1 MTSPFTKPGAT
12 QDKYQDVYSKG
23 GTYGSDLRSEAD
35 VRRLLKTEIRS
46 PFAKAVQ
53 DVVNAVEGV
62 VGDIASAIRGEGARY
77 EVINVAV
84 TERLGPIN
92 TLITQT
98 GARHKELADK
108 VDRSIEKQA
117 GINQEQAKTIKEAG
131 DAVQALK
138 DYKAEVQAK
147 VQSSIDTAKSATSEA
162 AALRSELTKLSNG
175 LDARIEQSKAA
186 KDLQN
191 KFDRLNNE
199 FGSRVDSAISGSAKV
214 RELSEQSKVT
224 LDALMNP
231 IDVGT
236 SLVTVN
242 PVTKVPY
249 WAEGATENTKLTSP
263 VEGAKIYTHPAIS
276 NTYGGMVTVDPRL
289 EYEASFWLH
298 IDTKNVRTVIEFRGQ
313 DGGHAVKSVSSF
325 DDSQAKYSSVNY
337 IWWSP
342 PNMEP
347 GWHYI
352 HQRFRLNDNVSQAKL
367 ANIYW
372 VHGGG
377 ASGNASICDLRI
389 SPLIPTQASVDAA
402 QNKAI
407 EALEKATATHTL
419 SLANQKQINE
429 ESAKW
434 RVETEDWKAK
444 KDQFQKTTEQFQKTQ
459 AKVEELQTKTDDA
472 QNKALELLN
481 KPELNGSLVPMVP
494 NGGRFSWLGK
504 YDWVPEYTTFSH
516 SRQFG
521 DSISLQ
527 ATGREN
533 TNIRGAAVDA
543 IPGGTYKV
551 EFTAYASVDDSSI
564 FLELRN
570 DADLSHAIKSST
582 PFLIEGDSSK
592 KEYPS
597 WGGYLL
603 GDVRLK
609 KGLYTY
615 TGYITLKDDVSKVR
629 LYTLYWNHPNGTATG
644 TQRLDSLK
652 VYRHVPSQAE
662 VDELQNKALEQS
674 EKFQIEQERI
684 NRLVQTQLWD
694 HQDTME
700 FLDIRAPKTYGYEV
714 AANIWTVKAN
724 PYQSVLPAKV
734 NTGNSPFITVLVT
747 ADDKPRTCYIVCK
760 GKWFGSFEVRIN
772 WTNGA
777 VDVWNN
783 QIDPWGA
790 RVFKYYGGNSV
801 IGIRNISVTVTP
813 ESLRREMKVSL
824 GSRSIEDRRSVSG
837 DTSLLRGALGKREF
851 RVSAPVMCDEG
862 VEYLSDEGTWVGAPA
877 FITIPRKVIRITQ
890 PSKVHTFSEGWG
902 TYNAWDKPKGN
913 DYDTHNS
920 STRVISNSVG

>member
-23 GTYGSDLRSEAD
+23 GTYGSDLRTEDD

-62 VGDIASAIRGEGARY
+62 VSDIASAIRGEGARY

-191 KFDRLNNE
+191 KFDKLNKE

-214 RELSEQSKVT
+214 RELSEQAKST
-224 LDALMNP
+224 LDAVMNP

-313 DGGHAVKSVSSF
+313 DGGHAVKSGSSF
-325 DDSQAKYSSVNY
+325 DDSQVKYSSANY

-347 GWHYI
+347 GWYYI

-377 ASGNASICDLRI
+377 ADGNASICDLRI

-419 SLANQKQINE
+419 SLANQKKINE
-429 ESAKW
+429 ESARWK
-434 RVETEDWKAK
+434 VETEDWKAK

-459 AKVEELQTKTDDA
+459 AKVEQLQTKTDTA
-472 QNKALELLN
+472 QNDALTALN
-481 KPELNGSLVPMVP
+481 KPEMADSLVPMVP
-494 NGGRFSWLGK
+494 NNGRISGAGK
-504 YDWVPEYTTFSH
+504 YDWIPEYATFDS
-516 SRQFG
+516 SATAFSGGVYLQSNTQRQT
-521 DSISLQ
+521 S
-527 ATGREN
+527 
-533 TNIRGAAVDA
+533 IRGVPVKVE
-543 IPGGTYKV
+543 PGGTYKV
-551 EFTAYASVDDSSI
+551 EFTAAAGVDGSVM
-564 FLELRN
+564 FLELRDSN
-570 DADLSHAIKSST
+570 DKSHAIESST
-582 PFLIEGDSSK
+582 YFTVKGDSTK
-592 KEYPS
+592 YGD
-597 WGGYLL
+597 GGRYVISSLE
-603 GDVRLK
+603 LK
-609 KGLYTY
+609 RGTWTY
-615 TGYITLKDDVSKVR
+615 TGYITIRKDVEYAQ
-629 LYTLYWNHPNGTATG
+629 LWNLYWNHPRSTATG
-644 TQRLDSLK
+644 TQRLESLK
-652 VYRHVPSQAE
+652 IYRHVPSQADI
-662 VDELQNKALEQS
+662 DELQNKAIEQS
-674 EKFQIEQERI
+674 QKFQIEQEKI
-684 NRLVQTQLWD
+684 NRLVQEQLWN

-714 AANIWTVKAN
+714 AANIWTTERN
-724 PYQSVLPAKV
+724 PYQSVFPVKV
-734 NTGNSPFITVLVT
+734 NSRNSPFITVLVET
-747 ADDKPRTCYIVCK
+747 GRQYRTCYVVCK
-760 GKWFGSFEVRIN
+760 GNWTGSFEVRIN

-777 VDVWNN
+777 VDVWNHDVPTGN
-783 QIDPWGA
+783 A
-790 RVFKYYGGNSV
+790 RVFKFHGGNSA
-801 IGIRNISVTVTP
+801 IGIRNISITVTP
-813 ESLRREMKVSL
+813 QCLYRSVETRPTSTGGVHYSGDESLFRGIYE
-824 GSRSIEDRRSVSG
+824 SVNW
-837 DTSLLRGALGKREF
+837 AF
-851 RVSAPVMCDEG
+851 RLSAPAVCNQD
-862 VEYLSDEGTWVGAPA
+862 VEVLDYNGEWRKHDRDILIAGQ
-877 FITIPRKVIRITQ
+877 TIRMPDRNKVY
-890 PSKVHTFSEGWG
+890 KFSERWDYEN
-902 TYNAWDKPKGN
+902 TWDKPKGN
-913 DYDTHNS
+913 DYDTHNPNTPVVS
-920 STRVISNSVG
+920 SSVG

>member
-23 GTYGSDLRSEAD
+23 GTYGSDLRTEDD

-214 RELSEQSKVT
+214 RELSEQAKST
-224 LDALMNP
+224 LDAVMNP

-313 DGGHAVKSVSSF
+313 DGRHAVKSVSSF
-325 DDSQAKYSSVNY
+325 DDSQVKYSSANY

-377 ASGNASICDLRI
+377 ADGNASICDLRI

-419 SLANQKQINE
+419 SLANQKKINE
-429 ESAKW
+429 ESARW

-504 YDWVPEYTTFSH
+504 YDWVPEYMYNAPGSIVKSGTNDTLRGTTQS
-516 SRQFG
+516 SYQLYG
-521 DSISLQ
+521 SLVPVVP
-527 ATGREN
+527 
-533 TNIRGAAVDA
+533 GAE
-543 IPGGTYKV
+543 YKV
-551 EFTAYASVDDSSI
+551 EFDAYASTAGTI
-564 FLELRN
+564 MFLELR
-570 DADLSHAIKSST
+570 DASYSHAV
-582 PFLIEGDSSK
+582 DSSSGFMVDGNK
-592 KEYPS
+592 NKVIPS
-597 WGGYLL
+597 SDGYLFGNL
-603 GDVRLK
+603 KLEKGKHKYTGVIKLKDGVDAVRLANI
-609 KGLYTY
+609 YF
-615 TGYITLKDDVSKVR
+615 
-629 LYTLYWNHPNGTATG
+629 NHVNGSAVG
-644 TQRLDSLK
+644 TQEISNLK
-652 VYRHVPSQAE
+652 VYRHTPSQAE

-684 NRLVQTQLWD
+684 NRLVQEQLWN

-714 AANIWTVKAN
+714 AANIWTTERN
-724 PYQSVLPAKV
+724 PYQSVFPVKV
-734 NTGNSPFITVLVT
+734 NSRNSPFITVLVET
-747 ADDKPRTCYIVCK
+747 GRQYRTCYVVCK
-760 GKWFGSFEVRIN
+760 GNWTGSFEVRIN

-777 VDVWNN
+777 VDVWNHDVPTGN
-783 QIDPWGA
+783 A
-790 RVFKYYGGNSV
+790 RVFKFHGGNSA
-801 IGIRNISVTVTP
+801 IGIRNISITVTP
-813 ESLRREMKVSL
+813 QCLYRSVETRPTSTGGVHYSGDESLFRGIYE
-824 GSRSIEDRRSVSG
+824 SVNW
-837 DTSLLRGALGKREF
+837 AF
-851 RVSAPVMCDEG
+851 RLSAPAVCNQD
-862 VEYLSDEGTWVGAPA
+862 VEVLDYNGEWRKHDRDILIAGQ
-877 FITIPRKVIRITQ
+877 TIRMPDRNKVY
-890 PSKVHTFSEGWG
+890 KFSERWDYEN
-902 TYNAWDKPKGN
+902 TWDKPKGN
-913 DYDTHNS
+913 DYDTHNPNTPVVS
-920 STRVISNSVG
+920 SSVG